1 MAKRTSLA
9 TIAWTLIAVT
19 LPACAMNQETNE
31 SEWIPLLDAEAS
43 AWRGYLKPDLPSGWQ
58 VLGGALTRV
67 ADAGDII
74 TRDTFENFE
83 LRLEYKVQR
92 GGNSGIFFGV
102 KEDPALRYAYLSGA
116 EFQVLDNAGHADGRN
131 PLTSAGSNFALHAPL
146 VNVARPAGEWNEVRL
161 IVNKGHVEHWMNG
174 HKVLEYDLG
183 STDWNSRVAASKFR
197 DMPEYGKTRRGNI
210 ALQDHGD
217 RVAFQRIRIRRLD

>member
-1 MAKRTSLA
+1 MPKSFPLA
-9 TIAWTLIAVT
+9 TIAWTLIAAT
-19 LPACAMNQETNE
+19 LPACAMNSQTDD
-31 SEWIPLLDAEAS
+31 SEWISLLDGEAG
-43 AWRGYLKPDLPSGWQ
+43 AWRGYLKSDLPAGWQ
-58 VLGGALTRV
+58 VVGGALTRV

-83 LRLEYKVQR
+83 LMLEYKVQKA
-92 GGNSGIFFGV
+92 GNSGIFFGV
-102 KEDPALRYAYLSGA
+102 KEDPALAYAYLSGS

-131 PLTSAGSNFALHAPL
+131 PLTSAGSNFALYAPIRD
-146 VNVARPAGEWNEVRL
+146 VTRPVGEWNEVRL

-174 HKVLEYDLG
+174 HRLVEYDLG
-183 STDWNSRVAASKFR
+183 SADWNHRVAMSKFR
-197 DMPEYGKTRRGNI
+197 DMPEYGKTRRGHI